1 MTYRVHLY
9 TKEKLDEQGLT
20 KEAFIVKRIDNIENL
35 SAILGVLDN
44 QLSDTNLR
52 HKVCKTIEMILND
65 QEDMLFR
72 ALSDQITFRTHKPA

>member
-20 KEAFIVKRIDNIENL
+20 KEAFIVKRIENIENL
-35 SAILGVLDN
+35 SAIIGVLDN

-52 HKVCKTIEMILND
+52 HKVCKTIEMIIKD
-65 QEDMLFR
+65 QEDILHR
-72 ALSDQITFRTHKPA
+72 AIKGQMIFHKPA

>member
-1 MTYRVHLY
+1 MTCRVHSY
-9 TKEKLDEQGLT
+9 TKEQLNEYGLT
-20 KEAFIVKRIDNIENL
+20 REAFIVKRIENIENL

-52 HKVCKTIEMILND
+52 HKACKTIEIILND

>member
-9 TKEKLDEQGLT
+9 TKEKLDEQDLT

-35 SAILGVLDN
+35 SAIFGVLDN

-65 QEDMLFR
+65 QEDILCG
-72 ALSDQITFRTHKPA
+72 AISNHITFAYKSA